1 MDGWTKKKTQ
11 QFSMKFL
18 LCNFHVD
25 IYLIFFFFWRIKQI
39 NEILINISLFITEN
53 PQFADFKLN
62 ELM

>member
-1 MDGWTKKKTQ
+1 MKWMDGQKKTQ

-25 IYLIFFFFWRIKQI
+25 IYLIFFFWRIKQI

>member
-1 MDGWTKKKTQ
+1 MDGWTKKKPQ